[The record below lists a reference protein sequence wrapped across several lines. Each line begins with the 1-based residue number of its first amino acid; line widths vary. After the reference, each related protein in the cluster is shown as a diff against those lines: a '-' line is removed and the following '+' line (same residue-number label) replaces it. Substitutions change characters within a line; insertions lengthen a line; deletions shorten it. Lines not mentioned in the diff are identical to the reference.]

1 MVFDFI
7 WFPVLCILQMQ
18 TGIPANQSLRV
29 SDMDEDVEVE
39 TTFPSTTSSTTV
51 MTFVLEVE
59 LEVVL
64 KL

>member
-1 MVFDFI
+1 MAFYLI

-18 TGIPANQSLRV
+18 TGITANQSLRV

-64 KL
+64 ML